1 MAENKTSLGKL
12 AVRLKAEEGQSFPFD
27 GHELGRELV
36 AEGLLPENCMDVTL
50 FIPVNGGLALRYEV
64 QVTDVELAKI
74 ARAIER
80 LLAAQRE
87 K

>member
-1 MAENKTSLGKL
+1 MTILGDL
-12 AVRLKAEEGQSFPFD
+12 AVRLKAEEGHVADLHFPYD

-36 AEGLLPENCMDVTL
+36 AEGLLPANCMDVTL

-64 QVTDVELAKI
+64 MVTDVELAKI
-74 ARAIER
+74 ARAMER
-80 LLAAQRE
+80 LLSVQRE